1 MRKQRSLLAYA
12 LAVLYLMATVGS
24 IHRPSS
30 FRWFVLALVFGLY
43 ALLIWLVLR
52 VHREIGLLTS
62 EPRSSTGSMI
72 WLTLAFCTSLP
83 ILQTDIN
90 RLWSQPHLA
99 RVSRP
104 VL

>member
-1 MRKQRSLLAYA
+1 MRKQRSPAILYSYVVMSSGIYAFFWAVALLQDLNELSGSPKFDVATLRRTVVVSLLAYA

-52 VHREIGLLTS
+52 
-62 EPRSSTGSMI
+62 
-72 WLTLAFCTSLP
+72 
-83 ILQTDIN
+83 
-90 RLWSQPHLA
+90 
-99 RVSRP
+99 
-104 VL
+104 